1 MLEQRRFVSLI
12 PILVHG
18 SRGRTT
24 TGMVAAC
31 LISTILAQESNWDPS
46 YLEEMDPIPS
56 DPLEGPSPEE
66 VYTQGKL
73 LNIFQDDV
81 DLWSIGEYKVILQ
94 LMGVLSF
101 GKISKRITDEA
112 IDLMQGTCVQDSTVF
127 SN

>member
-1 MLEQRRFVSLI
+1 MT
-12 PILVHG
+12 HC

-31 LISTILAQESNWDPS
+31 LISTILTQESNWDPA
-46 YLEEMDPIPS
+46 YLEEGDLTPS

-73 LNIFQDDV
+73 ANAFQEDFV
-81 DLWSIGEYKVILQ
+81 LWGIGEYKVILQ
-94 LMGVLSF
+94 LIGVLSF

-112 IDLMQGTCVQDSTVF
+112 IDLMQGTCVCNSGV
-127 SN
+127 SSS